1 MVNHNSTSEI
11 RALLETYGLSLKK
24 RFGQNF
30 LIDAGARR
38 RIGATIHDELSR
50 QSAEIGEV
58 WEIGPGIGA
67 LTAELLALNRPV
79 RLFEID
85 HGLIRVLRDQ
95 FGDSVAIEEGD
106 FVRTV
111 AAHERAA
118 PAAIVGN
125 LPYYSASSMVARII
139 ESDLSVPVMVFLVQ
153 TELADRMEASVGGKD
168 YSALS
173 VLVQSHYTVTSAFH
187 IGGAAFYPRPRV
199 GSTVIVLRALPD
211 RPSRSVSL
219 RTSYIA
225 RRAFGQRRKTL
236 RNTLRPYLAA
246 LEAEAI
252 DPGLRPEQLTPAQF
266 RGIACRVPENSPE
279 ELQ

>member
-1 MVNHNSTSEI
+1 MGHHAEST
-11 RALLETYGLSLKK
+11 G
-24 RFGQNF
+24 
-30 LIDAGARR
+30 
-38 RIGATIHDELSR
+38 EL
-50 QSAEIGEV
+50 
-58 WEIGPGIGA
+58 WEIGPGIGS
-67 LTAELLALNRPV
+67 LTTELLELNRPM

-95 FGDSVAIEEGD
+95 FGGAVPIEEGD

-111 AAHERAA
+111 AALERET

-139 ESDLSVPVMVFLVQ
+139 ESELAVPVMVFLVQ
-153 TELADRMEASVGGKD
+153 AELADRMEAAVGGKD

-173 VLVQSHYTVTSAFH
+173 VLVQSHYTVYSAFH

-199 GSTVIVLRALPD
+199 GSTVIVMRAVED
-211 RPSRSVSL
+211 RPPRSVAI

-236 RNTLRPYLAA
+236 RNTLRPYLQA
-246 LEAEAI
+246 LEAEGI

-266 RGIACRVPENSPE
+266 RGIARHVPEDDSKS
-279 ELQ
+279 LQ